1 MEIPRD
7 FSELLAL
14 FNARGVEYV
23 IVGAHA
29 LAFHGA
35 PRATGDL
42 DLLVKTDPANARR
55 IMGALEV
62 FGFGSVGIT
71 ASDFETPGL
80 VVQLGITPVR
90 VDLVTSLSGVTWD
103 EVVAGRVAGKL
114 GGVPVSFIGR
124 EHFIANKRA
133 SGRARD
139 LADVEALGEA

>member
-14 FNARGVEYV
+14 FNARSVEYV

-42 DLLVKTDPANARR
+42 DLLVKTDPVNARR

-71 ASDFETPGL
+71 ATDFETPGR

-90 VDLVTSLSGVTWD
+90 VDLATSLSGVSWD
-103 EVVAGRVAGKL
+103 EVFAGRVPGTL

-124 EHFIANKRA
+124 EQFIANKRA
-133 SGRARD
+133 IGRSRA
-139 LADVEALGEA
+139 LADVEALGET